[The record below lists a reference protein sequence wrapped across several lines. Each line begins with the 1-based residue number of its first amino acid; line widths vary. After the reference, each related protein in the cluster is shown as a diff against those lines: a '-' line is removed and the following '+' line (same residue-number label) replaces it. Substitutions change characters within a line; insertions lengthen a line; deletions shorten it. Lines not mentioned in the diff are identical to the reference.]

1 MKAIFEK
8 LPQQARGRLKRAEQ
22 PVWVEPMLATLT
34 QRRFSDE
41 NWIYERKL
49 DGERCLAFRQA
60 GELRLLSRN
69 QKNINH
75 QYPELV
81 GALQKQATQHF
92 ILDGEVVAFKG
103 NVTSFSRLQ
112 DRMHI
117 ENPDEVLKTGV
128 AVYYYIFDLLY
139 VEGYDVSAVS
149 LRERKVLLKAA
160 LKFDDPLRYVIH
172 RNQEGEA
179 YFEDACQKGWEGIVA
194 KDARSPYEH
203 SRSNKWLKFKCL
215 NQQEFVIGGYTAPQ
229 GSRIGFGALL
239 LGYYQD
245 NDLQYAGKAGTG
257 FNDNTLKRLS
267 DRLADLVQDASPFS
281 EDDLPTEGVHWVKPK
296 LVAEIGFEEWTEYG
310 KLRQPRYLG
319 LRQDKDARNVVME
332 IAEP

>member
-81 GALQKQATQHF
+81 GALQKQATQYF

-215 NQQEFVIGGYTAPQ
+215 NQQEFVIGGYTSPQ

-245 NDLQYAGKAGTG
+245 NDLQYAGKVGTG

>member
-1 MKAIFEK
+1 MQAIFEK

-81 GALQKQATQHF
+81 GALQKQATQYF

-215 NQQEFVIGGYTAPQ
+215 NQQEFVIGGYTSPQ

-245 NDLQYAGKAGTG
+245 NDLQYAGKVGTG

-267 DRLADLVQDASPFS
+267 DRLADLVQDALPFS
-281 EDDLPTEGVHWVKPK
+281 EDDLPTKGVHWVKPK

>member
-215 NQQEFVIGGYTAPQ
+215 NQQEFVIGGYTSPQ

-245 NDLQYAGKAGTG
+245 NDLQYAGKVGTG

-267 DRLADLVQDASPFS
+267 DRLADLVQDALPFS

>member
-1 MKAIFEK
+1 MQAIFEK

-245 NDLQYAGKAGTG
+245 NDLQYAGKVGTG

>member
-34 QRRFSDE
+34 QRRFSDK

-60 GELRLLSRN
+60 GELRLLFRN

-139 VEGYDVSAVS
+139 LEGYDVSAVS

-203 SRSNKWLKFKCL
+203 SRSNKWFKFKCL

-245 NDLQYAGKAGTG
+245 NDLQYAGKVGTG

-310 KLRQPRYLG
+310 KLCQPRYLG

>member
-34 QRRFSDE
+34 QRRFSDK

-245 NDLQYAGKAGTG
+245 NDLQYAGKVGTG

>member
-229 GSRIGFGALL
+229 GSRLGFGALL

-245 NDLQYAGKAGTG
+245 NDLQYAGKVGTG

-267 DRLADLVQDASPFS
+267 DRLADLVQDALPFS

>member
-1 MKAIFEK
+1 MQAIFEK

-215 NQQEFVIGGYTAPQ
+215 NQQEFVIGGYTVPQ

-239 LGYYQD
+239 LGYYHD
-245 NDLQYAGKAGTG
+245 NDLQYAGKVGTG

>member
-139 VEGYDVSAVS
+139 LEGYDVSAVS

-245 NDLQYAGKAGTG
+245 NDLQYAGKVGTG

>member
-245 NDLQYAGKAGTG
+245 NDLQYAGKVSTG

>member
-34 QRRFSDE
+34 QRRFSDK

-139 VEGYDVSAVS
+139 LEGYDVSAVS

-245 NDLQYAGKAGTG
+245 NDLQYAGKVGTG

>member
-245 NDLQYAGKAGTG
+245 NDLQYAGKVGTG